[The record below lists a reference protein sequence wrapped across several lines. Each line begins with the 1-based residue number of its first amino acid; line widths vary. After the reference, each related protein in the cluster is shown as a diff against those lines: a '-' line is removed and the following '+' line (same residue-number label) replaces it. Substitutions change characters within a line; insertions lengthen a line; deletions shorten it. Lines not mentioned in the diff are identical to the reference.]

1 LKPAQLTFHCLISK
15 SNRVLLEFARGIEY
29 SVFIM
34 PKQLDPR
41 TIKALA
47 LDLDGTAL
55 LPDNVLGG
63 RTLRA
68 LKALM
73 ARGVEIIICT
83 GRAIEGAEPYRAA
96 IGTEG
101 PMVYFNGAEIVDMP
115 SGKVLSATLLDLDVV
130 DFCIDLARAGGLHY
144 QIYLPPAGGG
154 YEALLVEKATPEAEM
169 YRRHTGIAP
178 VVRNLKEAI
187 AAPGLAGCIKAMFIS
202 DPALHEETRTKLL
215 DRFGDRIY
223 VARTFPT
230 VLEVM
235 DARVSKGAGLK
246 TAMKHRGLEPEEVI
260 ALGDEEN
267 DLPMFGAAGFSAAPA
282 NAKEK
287 VRAAAGRVFA
297 SNAGEGL
304 AAFLEEMFGV

>member
-1 LKPAQLTFHCLISK
+1 
-15 SNRVLLEFARGIEY
+15 
-29 SVFIM
+29 M
-34 PKQLDPR
+34 PKQLNLQA
-41 TIKALA
+41 IKALA

-55 LPDNVLGG
+55 LPGNVLGG
-63 RTLRA
+63 RTLRV

-73 ARGVEIIICT
+73 AKGTEIIICT
-83 GRAIEGAEPYRAA
+83 GRAIEGAEPYRSA

-115 SGKVLSATLLDLDVV
+115 AGRMLSATLLDLDVV
-130 DFCIDLARAGGLHY
+130 DFCIDVSRAGGLHY
-144 QIYLPPAGGG
+144 QIYLPPAGGK
-154 YEALLVEKATPEAEM
+154 YEALLIDKQTPEAEM
-169 YRRHTGIAP
+169 YREHTGIRP

-187 AAPGLAGCIKAMFIS
+187 SEPGLAGCVKAMFIS
-202 DPALHEETRTKLL
+202 DPALHDEIRTKLL

-230 VLEVM
+230 FLEVM

-246 TAMKHRGLEPEEVI
+246 TAMKYRGLKPEEVL

-267 DLPMFGAAGFSAAPA
+267 DLPMFSAAGFSAAPA

-287 VRAAAGRVFA
+287 VRAAAGRVFGSSA
-297 SNAGEGL
+297 EEGL
-304 AAFLEEMFGV
+304 AAFLEEISC